1 MINSLKR
8 KILQKKQRKVLEKS
22 ALSSPDQI
30 KRESTFCEKQKST
43 PLIKT
48 HITAAKSFKN
58 SNFKMTNDKIYHSW
72 DWHSWNEQKNLF
84 MTLHFKNLKTKFNNQ
99 ANFASTIYSNQKHMT
114 LQVLTIANCRIKLF
128 FYPQKHPEWI
138 NLFSQNKRNFSN
150 FSWCR
155 MSPLRYREIENLR
168 INFRLRE
175 FQ

>member
-1 MINSLKR
+1 MKDPLHHDQLFKEKCCIKKR
-8 KILQKKQRKVLEKS
+8 QRKVLEKS

-114 LQVLTIANCRIKLF
+114 LQVLTIANCRRKTFLLPSKASGINKF
-128 FYPQKHPEWI
+128 IFSEQK
-138 NLFSQNKRNFSN
+138 
-150 FSWCR
+150 
-155 MSPLRYREIENLR
+155 
-168 INFRLRE
+168 E
-175 FQ
+175 F